1 MPNERR
7 VIDAVAEGRGADDIG
22 RLILMAHSSDCWSS
36 RSRAEIQP
44 GEMAAAFHD
53 TVSGLDYLY
62 LLNGFTFRRHP
73 IHGRV
78 VLIKGT
84 RGLRVA
90 VARLIISSPLTIR
103 GQELRFLRSAMR
115 LSPNEMAGML
125 GRAVSV
131 VVRWERE
138 PIAAIPDGAAGTLR
152 GMASR
157 FGL

>member
-1 MPNERR
+1 MPTESR
-7 VIDAVAEGRGADDIG
+7 IIAMAEGPGIDDIH
-22 RLILMAHSSDCWSS
+22 RLILMAHSPDCWSR
-36 RSRAEIQP
+36 RSRAELRP
-44 GEMAAAFHD
+44 GEIEEAFHD
-53 TVSGLDYLY
+53 TVSGLDYLF

-73 IHGRV
+73 THGRV
-78 VLIKGT
+78 VLIKDA
-84 RGLRVA
+84 RGLRVS

-125 GRAVSV
+125 GRAASV
-131 VVRWERE
+131 VVGWERE
-138 PIAAIPDGAAGTLR
+138 PIAAIPDGAVGTLR